1 MMTFGDEFELPIEV
15 SLQIISACSRP
26 ALGSIALVCRE
37 WQVLSLIER
46 STTPASA
53 KDIAVRMQLLNQLE
67 DVDGEYEIWRHG
79 DRSIPPMR
87 LYCRNVLSRCPT
99 EFVTLPTPAD
109 GVDANWSIF
118 PSGGAA
124 AGSDVRTVFKKL
136 RINPRSLMT
145 KTDDYTFASTEGGLL
160 QTYWNGQRRVRF
172 TEVPFATARSAA
184 ASGVCGAASIDL
196 SATGFCVDV
205 GGFQP
210 MGCSAWGVVLLPGLP
225 LSDDGAILQDV
236 DLRVAVST
244 RGEVPTLSSVGKRL
258 TAERLLLAGG
268 GFAGRLSPEL
278 DVTLDERA
286 EGGNYD
292 NEGRS
297 GGWVLPLMPTSAING
312 DKTLE
317 RELVSSDI
325 GVLGRSL
332 RRFPGGLVRPCWGC
346 KTDRARAVQ

>member
-87 LYCRNVLSRCPT
+87 LYCRNVLSLCPT

-145 KTDDYTFASTEGGLL
+145 KTDDYTFASTEGDLL

-258 TAERLLLAGG
+258 AAERLLLAGG